1 MIPITHN
8 GAPLAPRPQ
17 AGFTLV
23 ELCIVM
29 VIVCLLVTM
38 AVPTFRKAVEQA
50 RMDAAS
56 AGLRTVWSAQ
66 RVYWLE
72 NRRFAASLADLQAMD
87 LVDASVAA
95 SGANPAAT
103 FVYAI
108 PSADASHFLA
118 TATRTGSRVW
128 SGGLQV
134 DQDGA
139 VTGSVADGHGLVLTP
154 TQ

>member
-1 MIPITHN
+1 MTMTHK
-8 GAPLAPRPQ
+8 APNFTPRPRP
-17 AGFTLV
+17 GFTLV

-29 VIVCLLVTM
+29 VIICLLVTM
-38 AVPTFRKAVEQA
+38 AVPTFRKAIEQA

-72 NRRFAASLADLQAMD
+72 NRRFAAGLADLQAMD
-87 LVDASVAA
+87 LLDASVAA
-95 SGANPAAT
+95 SGSNPAAT
-103 FVYAI
+103 FVFGM

-134 DQDGA
+134 DQEGA
-139 VTGSVADGHGLVLTP
+139 VTGSVADGHGVVLTP